1 MMSQKKS
8 CRIKK
13 IANIKIRF
21 HQDEKCDAAEVS
33 DTTMF
38 GRITN
43 VCNKKN

>member
-1 MMSQKKS
+1 MSQKKS

-21 HQDEKCDAAEVS
+21 QQDKKCDAAEVS

-38 GRITN
+38 GRIDE
-43 VCNKKN
+43 VGNKKN